1 MNRTARLVFFPITAC
16 SLIAASAWGQAAP
29 PANHEA
35 GADPVSVAPIAAHDG
50 PVVQIAL
57 LLDTSNSMDG
67 LIDQAKAA
75 LWAIVNDLTLA
86 RDAHGAVPQIQIA
99 IYEYGNDSISASVG
113 FVRQR
118 TPFTTDLDLVSGQL
132 FGLRTD
138 GGSEFCGR
146 AIQTAVADLDWWLG
160 DTDADIFDVLQE
172 GEPAKPLDRAALD
185 AIKTGIERPRKPRD
199 PGDMLRHVDANVV
212 RMLVIAG
219 NEPFNQGRAAY
230 QEAIASARALGITV
244 STIHC
249 GDRET
254 GIAGQWQHGAKLGGG
269 LYAHIDQN
277 ESAVEPPTPFDA
289 KISQLN
295 NELNTTYLAFNR
307 APASR
312 AREAQLEATRQ
323 NDGAGLGAKSA
334 PARAGS
340 NYANGHWDVVDAV
353 KRDGKELD
361 AVPEQELPAELA
373 ELSADERKA
382 KIDGLWQKR
391 RDIQAQ
397 INEQAKQRAAFV
409 QEHFRQSGDERFDQA
424 IVRGLRQT
432 ARAAGLTFIAEPGA
446 IVEADTPSDD
456 Q

>member
-1 MNRTARLVFFPITAC
+1 MPISKTARCVFLPITAC
-16 SLIAASAWGQAAP
+16 SLIAASAWGQVAP
-29 PANHEA
+29 QANREA
-35 GADPVSVAPIAAHDG
+35 GTDPVAAAPIAAHDG

-86 RDAHGAVPQIQIA
+86 RDIHGAAPQIQIA

-160 DTDADIFDVLQE
+160 ESDTELQVPKQARDT
-172 GEPAKPLDRAALD
+172 GKPLDQAALD
-185 AIKTGIERPRKPRD
+185 AVRTAIEKPDGRT
-199 PGDMLRHVDANVV
+199 PLRCVDAKVV

-254 GIAGQWQHGAKLGGG
+254 GITGQWQNGAKLGGG

-312 AREAQLEATRQ
+312 AREAQLESTRL
-323 NDGAGLGAKSA
+323 NDGAGLSARSA
-334 PARAGS
+334 PARASS

-373 ELSADERKA
+373 ALSADERKA

-391 RDIQAQ
+391 LDIQSQ
-397 INEQAKQRAAFV
+397 INEQSKQRAAFV
-409 QEHFRQSGDERFDQA
+409 QEHFRQHGPERFDQA
-424 IVRGLRQT
+424 IVRGLRDT
-432 ARAAGLTFIAEPGA
+432 ARAAGLIFVAEPGQT
-446 IVEADTPSDD
+446 VDDNQTPEGG
-456 Q
+456 